1 MINVIAAA
9 SSVLAA
15 SGAEGEEMPSVLSVP
30 IDELIIG
37 IIAFI
42 VVFGGLA
49 KFALPGIKKTLE
61 ERTNAIEGGIERA
74 ANAEAEAKALAE
86 EYRAQLAQAREEA
99 SAIRTQAQADRSAII
114 EEARSEARAAAAQ
127 VTAQAEA
134 QLAADRSQATSA
146 LTRQIGELSV
156 TLAGKVVGQSLT
168 DDARVRQ
175 TVEDFIADLE
185 RQAAGSA
192 AGQAD
197 GQA

>member
-9 SSVLAA
+9 QAAVLAA
-15 SGAEGEEMPSVLSVP
+15 GGEGGEEMPSVLSVP
-30 IDELIIG
+30 VDELIIG

-42 VVFGGLA
+42 IVFGGLA
-49 KFALPGIKKTLE
+49 KFALPSIKKTLE

-74 ANAEAEAKALAE
+74 AKAEAEAKELAE
-86 EYRAQLAQAREEA
+86 QYRAQLAAAREEA
-99 SAIRTQAQADRSAII
+99 STIRTQAQADRAAMI
-114 EEARSEARAAAAQ
+114 EEAKSEARTAAQQ

-134 QLAADRSQATSA
+134 QLAADRSQATA
-146 LTRQIGELSV
+146 QLTRQIGEMAV

-185 RQAAGSA
+185 QQAAQGSA
-192 AGQAD
+192 Q
-197 GQA
+197 